1 MKPSEVIEK
10 IIQEEIEKINNL
22 SQEDK
27 EKVSIENIIYM
38 GKIKGMDLYRMYEK
52 DDRENASIA
61 LYKYFDENGLLRGVK
76 NIGVDGK
83 AEWIEGNDE
92 LFEMMK
98 DEIDR
103 NEAILEEEL
112 EQVEK
117 ELGVSRDDID
127 EIKDIDVDDE
137 FERDE
142 DEEEKDE
149 ELEEDEK
156 VEDSGEMDKEKFER
170 TSNFRNVR
178 SEIDTNTKIDQKGH
192 TLATE
197 IPELKQYSKIA
208 VVNTNNLS
216 HIKDENGKPTAR
228 TMKNFALIG
237 YKEVDGKQV
246 VEKIPENV
254 LQYYQGANEESIRFD
269 SDDQVEKNNGTSA
282 RFIKPGT
289 NKGLAVEI
297 DAMQTKMYYQ
307 GGIDVDDNT
316 AFMIR
321 LEDKYTGRNTINTKT
336 REIFNPNKGIYNG
349 DRINEEMEMHRED
362 DGDKIDIEN
371 ADGDF
376 NTVGHVHEIE
386 SPDDEIY
393 YKGEI
398 RKVEDVARDMNIPL
412 HIFIGEYNK
421 RAEELENE
429 EDIEIDEDLY
439 EEIEERS
446 EARKEKEPK
455 RDEEGFGRWD
465 NHGDP
470 REH

>member
-10 IIQEEIEKINNL
+10 IIQEELEKINNL

-38 GKIKGMDLYRMYEK
+38 GKIKGMDLYRIYEK

-83 AEWIEGNDE
+83 EEWLEGNDE

-103 NEAILEEEL
+103 NESILEEEL

-117 ELGVSRDDID
+117 ELGVSREDID
-127 EIKDIDVDDE
+127 EIKDIDIEDE
-137 FERDE
+137 LEK
-142 DEEEKDE
+142 DEEEENDE

-156 VEDSGEMDKEKFER
+156 EKESGEIDEKKFKQ
-170 TSNFRNVR
+170 TSDFKNVR

-208 VVNTNNLS
+208 VVNTHNLS
-216 HIKDENGKPTAR
+216 HIKDENGKSAAR
-228 TMKNFALIG
+228 TMKNLALIG

-246 VEKIPENV
+246 VEKIPEDV
-254 LQYYQGANEESIRFD
+254 LQYYQGANEETIRFD
-269 SDDQVEKNNGTSA
+269 SDDQVEKNSDTSA

-297 DAMQTKMYYQ
+297 DTMQTKVYYQ

-336 REIFNPNKGIYNG
+336 REIFNPNRGIYNG
-349 DRINEEMEMHRED
+349 DKINEEMEMHRED
-362 DGDKIDIEN
+362 DGDKIDVEN

-376 NTVGHVHEIE
+376 NTVSHIHEIE
-386 SPDDEIY
+386 SPDSEIY
-393 YKGEI
+393 YKGEV
-398 RKVEDVARDMNIPL
+398 KKAEEVARDMNIPL
-412 HIFIGEYNK
+412 HIFISEYNR

-429 EDIEIDEDLY
+429 EDIEIYEDVY
-439 EEIEERS
+439 EKIEERS
-446 EARKEKEPK
+446 AERKEKEPQ

>member
-61 LYKYFDENGLLRGVK
+61 MYKYFDENGLLRGVK

-92 LFEMMK
+92 LFEMIK

-127 EIKDIDVDDE
+127 EIKDIDIEDE
-137 FERDE
+137 LEK
-142 DEEEKDE
+142 DEEEENDE
-149 ELEEDEK
+149 ELEED
-156 VEDSGEMDKEKFER
+156 DKEEENSEVDVKKFEQ
-170 TSNFRNVR
+170 TSDFKNVR

-208 VVNTNNLS
+208 VVNTHNLS
-216 HIKDENGKPTAR
+216 HIKDENGKSASR
-228 TMKNFALIG
+228 TMKNLALIG

-269 SDDQVEKNNGTSA
+269 SDDQVEKNSDTSA

-297 DAMQTKMYYQ
+297 DTMQTKVYYQ

-316 AFMIR
+316 AYMIR
-321 LEDKYTGRNTINTKT
+321 LEDKYTGKNTINTKT
-336 REIFNPNKGIYNG
+336 REIFNPNRGIYNG
-349 DRINEEMEMHRED
+349 DKINEEMEMHRED

-376 NTVGHVHEIE
+376 NTVSHIHEIE

-393 YKGEI
+393 YKGET
-398 RKVEDVARDMNIPL
+398 KKAEEVARDMKIPL
-412 HIFIGEYNK
+412 HIFISEYNK

-429 EDIEIDEDLY
+429 EEIEIDEDVY
-439 EEIEERS
+439 EEIEERA
-446 EARKEKEPK
+446 EERKEKEPQ